1 VNNRTKQMTYAA
13 LLTAIAII
21 IPVQFSFLRV
31 YLPPFSATLAAHVP
45 MFIAMFISPF
55 VAIVVGVGS
64 TMGFIFAG
72 VDIAI
77 VARAATHILVGFIG
91 AKIIQKN
98 KSYVKAAVITA
109 PIHGLA
115 EALVVIPFVGFDIY
129 KILVVIFI
137 GTMLHHTVDSII
149 SLAIVKALAKAKR
162 KSIYDTFLEIKEVA

>member
-1 VNNRTKQMTYAA
+1 MNNRTKQMTYAA

-64 TMGFIFAG
+64 TMGFVFAG

-129 KILVVIFI
+129 KILVVILI
-137 GTMLHHTVDSII
+137 GTVLHHTVDSII

-162 KSIYDTFLEIKEVA
+162 KSIYDTFLEVKEVA